1 MTCEALQASI
11 TIHKQQSNPPKIQV
25 FAPSSVST
33 VEVQA
38 SFPQCIHNPPPSC
51 FSKFSRTNACTTL
64 TNFPTRNKIIA
75 LRKEKQI
82 SFQFLDIHMHLEFGK
97 QDKMGPDYIS
107 GSICWGC
114 YSAIFFHMI
123 YL

>member
-1 MTCEALQASI
+1 MY
-11 TIHKQQSNPPKIQV
+11 
-25 FAPSSVST
+25 
-33 VEVQA
+33 
-38 SFPQCIHNPPPSC
+38 PQCTTYSC
-51 FSKFSRTNACTTL
+51 FSKFSGTTACTAL

-97 QDKMGPDYIS
+97 QDKMGPDYI
-107 GSICWGC
+107 GGNICWGC